1 MKKYK
6 YSDVS
11 CTFFTNNNQ
20 FIKIEEK
27 PNFSL
32 NDLKKSIPNHCWK
45 RDSIISLYYFFRDY
59 FFIFGIYFL
68 CYIFYDIMHRY
79 ICDYFF
85 NNYILL
91 DIIILLFQFFGIF
104 KELFF
109 GLYL

>member
-45 RDSIISLYYFFRDY
+45 RDSIISLYYFF
-59 FFIFGIYFL
+59 
-68 CYIFYDIMHRY
+68 
-79 ICDYFF
+79 
-85 NNYILL
+85 
-91 DIIILLFQFFGIF
+91 
-104 KELFF
+104 
-109 GLYL
+109 